1 MKILYNPAV
10 PHGAPIGKG
19 YNNFVA
25 NGVVIDSLLPGEV
38 KQYDD
43 VIANIIKEEFG
54 FIQEVTLERAKQ
66 LLEKPREKE
75 LKCENCDYSTDTKI
89 ALIAH
94 SKKHANEAKA
104 QEELAGIPTA
114 NNRKLAES
122 PNGSILT
129 KIVPGVVSS
138 ESEDIQNG
146 IDEDGVVW
154 YGEGRKEHRE
164 SMNAVTPFNKGR
176 FGGQPLAE

>member
-25 NGVVIDSLLPGEV
+25 NGAVIDSLLPGEV

-66 LLEKPREKE
+66 L
-75 LKCENCDYSTDTKI
+75 
-89 ALIAH
+89 
-94 SKKHANEAKA
+94 
-104 QEELAGIPTA
+104 
-114 NNRKLAES
+114 
-122 PNGSILT
+122 
-129 KIVPGVVSS
+129 
-138 ESEDIQNG
+138 
-146 IDEDGVVW
+146 
-154 YGEGRKEHRE
+154 
-164 SMNAVTPFNKGR
+164 
-176 FGGQPLAE
+176 